1 MVDTVRQSTVVRL
14 PHARSPLD
22 ITEAKLLRPPRRLG
36 TVNRPALVDRL
47 IDSRTITLIAIVAPA
62 GYGKTTL
69 LSDWAER
76 DGRPFAWVSVDE
88 GDADPAVFLSH
99 VAVALDRVEELDADV
114 FRAIAS
120 PGAANPGRAVRRLGA
135 AISRRARPFVL
146 VLDELDRAHE
156 PLCLDAVASLTPY
169 LPEGSAIA
177 IAARTVPNVGLPRF
191 RADGRLLEI
200 GVDDL
205 ALDHVA
211 ARRLL
216 RGAGFAATKTEAEEL
231 TEATEGWPVGLYL
244 AALSHQQ
251 QQRSGVPPIR
261 FTGEDRFIVD
271 YVRSEVLKPLSR
283 ERQRFLTRTSI
294 LERLSGPLCDAIL
307 QRSGSARTL
316 ESIERGNL
324 LVIPLDR
331 ERQWYRYHVLFR
343 DVLTAELHQREPD
356 MLPELYRR
364 AADWY
369 ESIGLLEEAMKHAH
383 AGGDVKRAADLL
395 QRQLLLAYRG
405 GRIGTMRTW
414 FDRLHDTAEHDPGLA
429 IAWAWISALTGDATA
444 ADHWLDVSE
453 LSRPSGPSLLGTAS
467 LRSSMAFVRAMM
479 TRNGPDAMLRDAEFA
494 VREEPETSPYRSAAL
509 SFVGL
514 ANLLC
519 GDLERADAVF
529 EESAETGDRLG
540 AYPSVSVAIAERSLI
555 AAASGDREQA
565 DAFATRALEIVQTAN
580 LSEHITSGPVYAAS
594 ALAALRAGDRDR
606 AQENL
611 TSAHRLR
618 PVLSYAFPSISVQ
631 TRLELAR
638 VQVGLSDAAGARTL
652 LAEVN
657 DILSHRPDLGVLGQQ
672 ARELGAHVG
681 TIRSGR
687 SPGPST
693 LTGAEIRVLN
703 LLPTY
708 LSFREI
714 GTRLFVSPNTVKS
727 QAISIYRKLGVSSRS
742 EAVQTSRRM
751 GLLEP

>member
-1 MVDTVRQSTVVRL
+1 MVGTVRQSTVVRL
-14 PHARSPLD
+14 PRARPPLD
-22 ITEAKLLRPPRRLG
+22 IAEAKLLRPPRRRR
-36 TVNRPALVDRL
+36 TVQRPGLVDRL
-47 IDSRTITLIAIVAPA
+47 IGSPTIPLIAIVAPA

-88 GDADPAVFLSH
+88 GDADPVVFLSH
-99 VAVALDRVEELDADV
+99 VSAALDRVQELDADV

-135 AISRRARPFVL
+135 AISRTVRPFVL
-146 VLDELDRAHE
+146 VLDELDRANE
-156 PLCLDAVASLTPY
+156 PLCLDAVASLAQY
-169 LPEGSAIA
+169 LPDGSAIA
-177 IAARTVPNVGLPRF
+177 IAARTVPEVGLPRF

-205 ALDHVA
+205 ALDPVA

-216 RGAGFAATKTEAEEL
+216 RGAGFLATKSEAQEL
-231 TEATEGWPVGLYL
+231 TDATEGWPVGLYL
-244 AALSHQQ
+244 AARSHQQ
-251 QQRSGVPPIR
+251 QERSGVPPIR
-261 FTGEDRFIVD
+261 FSGEDRFIVD

-294 LERLSGPLCDAIL
+294 LERLSGPLCDAVL
-307 QRSGSARTL
+307 RRSGSTRTL

-331 ERQWYRYHVLFR
+331 ERRWYRYQLLFR
-343 DVLTAELHQREPD
+343 DVLTAELHRREPD
-356 MLPELYRR
+356 MVPDLHHR
-364 AADWY
+364 AADWF
-369 ESIGLLEEAMKHAH
+369 ESIGSLEEAMKHAH
-383 AGGDVKRAADLL
+383 AGGDVRRAADLL
-395 QRQLLLAYRG
+395 QRQLLSSYRG
-405 GRIGTMRTW
+405 GRIATMRTW
-414 FDRLHDTAEHDPGLA
+414 FHRLRDAAERDPGLA
-429 IAWAWISALTGDATA
+429 IAWAWVCALTGDPTA
-444 ADHWLDVSE
+444 ADHWLDIAE
-453 LSRPSGPSLLGTAS
+453 RSRPSGPSLHGTAS
-467 LRSSMAFVRAMM
+467 LGSSLAFVRAIM
-479 TRNGPDAMLRDAEFA
+479 TRNGPDAMLRDAELA

-509 SFVGL
+509 GFVGL
-514 ANLLC
+514 AALLG
-519 GDLERADAVF
+519 GDAERADAIF
-529 EESAETGDRLG
+529 DESAATGERMG
-540 AYPSVSVAIAERSLI
+540 AYPSVSVALAERSLI
-555 AAASGDREQA
+555 AAARGDRGQA
-565 DAFATRALEIVQTAN
+565 DAFAGRALESVQAAN
-580 LSEHITSGPVYAAS
+580 LSEHLTSGPAYAAS

-606 AQENL
+606 AQEYL
-611 TSAHRLR
+611 TAAHGLR
-618 PVLSYAFPSISVQ
+618 PILTYAFPSISVQ

-652 LAEVN
+652 LAEVSE
-657 DILSHRPDLGVLGQQ
+657 ILTHRPDLGVLGRQ
-672 ARELGAHVG
+672 ARELAAHVG
-681 TIRSGR
+681 TLRSGR

-727 QAISIYRKLGVSSRS
+727 QAISIYRKLGVTSRS

>member
-47 IDSRTITLIAIVAPA
+47 IDSGTIPMIAIVAPA

-88 GDADPAVFLSH
+88 GDVDPVVFLSH

-156 PLCLDAVASLTPY
+156 PLCLDAVASLDSCTYPKA
-169 LPEGSAIA
+169 PRSRSPRE
-177 IAARTVPNVGLPRF
+177 PCPKVGLPRF

-205 ALDHVA
+205 ALDAVA

-216 RGAGFAATKTEAEEL
+216 RGAGFLATKSEAQEL

-251 QQRSGVPPIR
+251 QQRSGVVPPIR
-261 FTGEDRFIVD
+261 FSGEDRFIVD

-324 LVIPLDR
+324 LVDPTR
-331 ERQWYRYHVLFR
+331 
-343 DVLTAELHQREPD
+343 P
-356 MLPELYRR
+356 R
-364 AADWY
+364 AA
-369 ESIGLLEEAMKHAH
+369 
-383 AGGDVKRAADLL
+383 VV
-395 QRQLLLAYRG
+395 
-405 GRIGTMRTW
+405 
-414 FDRLHDTAEHDPGLA
+414 PVP
-429 IAWAWISALTGDATA
+429 IA
-444 ADHWLDVSE
+444 VPR
-453 LSRPSGPSLLGTAS
+453 RPH
-467 LRSSMAFVRAMM
+467 RR
-479 TRNGPDAMLRDAEFA
+479 
-494 VREEPETSPYRSAAL
+494 
-509 SFVGL
+509 
-514 ANLLC
+514 
-519 GDLERADAVF
+519 
-529 EESAETGDRLG
+529 
-540 AYPSVSVAIAERSLI
+540 VAPA
-555 AAASGDREQA
+555 
-565 DAFATRALEIVQTAN
+565 
-580 LSEHITSGPVYAAS
+580 
-594 ALAALRAGDRDR
+594 
-606 AQENL
+606 
-611 TSAHRLR
+611 
-618 PVLSYAFPSISVQ
+618 
-631 TRLELAR
+631 
-638 VQVGLSDAAGARTL
+638 
-652 LAEVN
+652 
-657 DILSHRPDLGVLGQQ
+657 
-672 ARELGAHVG
+672 
-681 TIRSGR
+681 
-687 SPGPST
+687 
-693 LTGAEIRVLN
+693 
-703 LLPTY
+703 
-708 LSFREI
+708 
-714 GTRLFVSPNTVKS
+714 
-727 QAISIYRKLGVSSRS
+727 
-742 EAVQTSRRM
+742 
-751 GLLEP
+751 